1 MGFNNATNNLFREQ
15 KVVNSAVTYVVLD
28 DDVIINITD
37 TTAPRTVTLPAPS
50 ATNTGK
56 FFVVKDTSGGASSNN
71 ITVAGASGNID
82 GAANYTIDAN
92 YGSAVFYSDGSNYFT
107 QSLGIIPVVSPAA
120 PTRSS
125 LGVSFNSST
134 HNTWVDSGFN
144 IVVPAGTQRLT
155 YNCKGNITNNGAG
168 MMIME
173 CRLFDVTEGSAVT
186 NSARNLV
193 TACNASGFSGTSGGS
208 AQFDMRTSNVGDRT
222 YRIDIRKTSQGG
234 TPNTGQ
240 NMTLVAGSYL
250 EYRSDEYLRENN
262 VQRSHCW
269 SYRICRLNCRWGWDN
284 HRVHCCQYRLDSID
298 SYRKFK
304 RGVKN
309 ASC

>member
-15 KVVNSAVTYVVLD
+15 PVTNQAASYVAAV
-28 DDVIINITD
+28 DDVIINITN
-37 TTAPRTVTLPAPS
+37 TAAPRTVTLPAPAS
-50 ATNTGK
+50 NNTGK

-71 ITVAGASGNID
+71 ITVAGAAGNID

-107 QSLGIIPVVSPAA
+107 QSLGLTPVTSPAA
-120 PTRSS
+120 PTRSN

-155 YNCKGNITNNGAG
+155 YSCNGNIANNSAG
-168 MMIME
+168 VMIME
-173 CRLFDVTEGSAVT
+173 CRLFDVTGGSAVT
-186 NSARNLV
+186 DSERNLA
-193 TACNASGFSGTSGGS
+193 TAGYASAFSGTSGGS
-208 AQFDMRTSNVGDRT
+208 AQFDVRVTPVVSTT

-234 TPNTGQ
+234 SPNTGQ

-250 EYRSDEYLRENN
+250 EYRNDEY
-262 VQRSHCW
+262 
-269 SYRICRLNCRWGWDN
+269 
-284 HRVHCCQYRLDSID
+284 
-298 SYRKFK
+298 
-304 RGVKN
+304 
-309 ASC
+309 